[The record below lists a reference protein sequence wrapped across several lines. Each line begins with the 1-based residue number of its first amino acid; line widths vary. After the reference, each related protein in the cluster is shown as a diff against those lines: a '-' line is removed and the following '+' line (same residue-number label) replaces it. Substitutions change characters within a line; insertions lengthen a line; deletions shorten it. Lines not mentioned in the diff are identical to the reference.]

1 MPMKICFKC
10 NTLFERHFD
19 LGLIKVCPV
28 KDCYGDVVEIDDN
41 IFHPIQTLN
50 NKGYITDFCCSG
62 HLWGGSPYIVFDEM
76 VNKNCFD
83 TYPGG
88 FLPSEFG
95 TKAYISR
102 TIKNKDVLF
111 KQRELNKS
119 AYELLKW
126 SEELSVAKIMSVSF
140 SPKNNLRND
149 SLVKMIEFELNLFY
163 LSDFTIEGVLSYDFV
178 SIVTPDTAI
187 TLSKKIKDF
196 ADREQLDD
204 SIEVSE
210 HNSDELFNSVFG

>member
-1 MPMKICFKC
+1 MKICFKC

-19 LGLIKVCPV
+19 IGLIKVCPV

-41 IFHPIQTLN
+41 IFYTIQTLN
-50 NKGYITDFCCSG
+50 IKGYITQHCCSG
-62 HLWGGSPYIVFDEM
+62 HLWGGSPYILFDEM

-83 TYPGG
+83 TYPDG
-88 FLPSEFG
+88 FFQRELG

-102 TIKNKDVLF
+102 NIKDKDVLY

-126 SEELSVAKIMSVSF
+126 AEELSVAKILRVSF

-149 SLVKMIEFELNLFY
+149 NLVKMIEFELNLFY

-178 SIVTPDTAI
+178 SIVTPGTAI
-187 TLSKKIKDF
+187 TLSKKIQDF
-196 ADREQLDD
+196 ADREQLDV

>member
-1 MPMKICFKC
+1 MKICFKC

-19 LGLIKVCPV
+19 IGLIKVCPV

-50 NKGYITDFCCSG
+50 NKGYTTQHCCSG

-88 FLPSEFG
+88 FLQSEFG

-102 TIKNKDVLF
+102 IIKNKDVLY

-126 SEELSVAKIMSVSF
+126 AEELSAAKILRVRF
-140 SPKNNLRND
+140 SPKNNSINID
-149 SLVKMIEFELNLFY
+149 IEKMVKEEVNLFFLGEIPIDDDALQY
-163 LSDFTIEGVLSYDFV
+163 IFKT
-178 SIVTPDTAI
+178 IVTPDTAT
-187 TLSKKIKDF
+187 TLSKKIQDF
-196 ADREQLDD
+196 ADREQLDVNL
-204 SIEVSE
+204 EVNE
-210 HNSDELFNSVFG
+210 HNSDDLFNSVFG